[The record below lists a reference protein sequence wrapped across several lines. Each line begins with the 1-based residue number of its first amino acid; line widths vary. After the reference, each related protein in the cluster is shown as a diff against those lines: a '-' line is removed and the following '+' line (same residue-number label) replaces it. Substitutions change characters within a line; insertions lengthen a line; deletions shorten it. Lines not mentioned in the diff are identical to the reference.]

1 MYNLLE
7 KSKIKDYYKIYW
19 HMLRYPFLTS
29 FSNILITHLPNL
41 YITNILFQTVLSLTV
56 RSKNQK
62 NVEWEDDI
70 KAIIKFDVIP

>member
-1 MYNLLE
+1 M
-7 KSKIKDYYKIYW
+7 

>member
-1 MYNLLE
+1 
-7 KSKIKDYYKIYW
+7 
-19 HMLRYPFLTS
+19 MLRYPFLTS

>member
-1 MYNLLE
+1 
-7 KSKIKDYYKIYW
+7 
-19 HMLRYPFLTS
+19 MLRNPFLTS

>member
-1 MYNLLE
+1 
-7 KSKIKDYYKIYW
+7 
-19 HMLRYPFLTS
+19 MLRYPFLTS

-56 RSKNQK
+56 RSEKK

>member
-1 MYNLLE
+1 
-7 KSKIKDYYKIYW
+7 
-19 HMLRYPFLTS
+19 MLRNPFLTS

-70 KAIIKFDVIP
+70 KAIIKFI